1 MLPFAVT
8 IFTGAFLLF
17 QVQPLIAKY
26 ILPWFGGSSAVWT
39 TSMFFFQ
46 AFLLAGY
53 AYAHLSVR
61 YLKPRAQVV
70 LHLVLL
76 LVAATQL
83 PVTPSDAWKPASGN
97 AGAWHILLLLTA
109 NLGLPYLAL
118 ASTSP
123 MLQAWFSKT
132 HGGASPYRLFAL
144 SNAASLLALVSYP
157 FVVEPALTRSTQA
170 NFWAMGFGVFVLGA
184 VACAVMLWR
193 RGAEHADGVANGAQ
207 QDQTGPAWRDR
218 LLWLGLSAG
227 AVVLLLAI
235 TSEMT
240 QNLAP
245 IPFLWILP
253 LSLYLLS
260 FILCFDREKWYARIV
275 WMPALVLMTVAFIW
289 VRVADE
295 VSIVIQLSVFATVLF
310 VFCMVC
316 HGELVRLKPHPRFLT
331 GYYLTIAL
339 GGAAGGGFVAL
350 AAPRLFYDYLE
361 LPIGLLAVCALALFA
376 LFTDRKSVLAG
387 GRPTW
392 AWVGMIAIYLGLAFA
407 LDRVAYQSTGLEQT
421 KARNFYGVLTIYDED
436 PDTPLETRHLRN
448 GAIEHGLQFTAPEKR
463 RWATTYY
470 GEDSGAGLAIRF
482 SPPQQG
488 KRVGIVG
495 LGVGTLAAFGEE
507 GDYFRFYEIIPDV
520 KTAAETYFRYLADSP
535 AEIDVVMGDARIS
548 MEREPPQ
555 AFDVLVLDAFT
566 SDAIPVHLLTREAF
580 ETYLRHLT
588 EDGVIAVHV
597 SNLHVNLEP
606 VVTAL
611 AGHFGLQ
618 SSLIVSEEGPGEVW
632 EADWV
637 LVTGNLDF
645 LSQTE
650 IIEATSEVVSD
661 TGPVRLWT
669 DDYVSLFRVLAH
681 W

>member
-53 AYAHLSVR
+53 AYAHMSVR

-76 LVAATQL
+76 LVATTQL
-83 PVTPSDAWKPASGN
+83 PVTPSDAWKPASGD
-97 AGAWHILLLLTA
+97 AGARHILLLLTA

-118 ASTSP
+118 SSTTP
-123 MLQAWFSKT
+123 LMQAWFSRT
-132 HGGASPYRLFAL
+132 HPGVSPYRLYAL
-144 SNAASLLALVSYP
+144 SNVAALLALVSYP
-157 FVVEPALTRSTQA
+157 FVVEPALTRITQA
-170 NFWAMGFGVFVLGA
+170 NVWAYGFVVFVFGGI
-184 VACAVMLWR
+184 ACAIALWR
-193 RGAEHADGVANGAQ
+193 RQGDDPTTLRYGSLDEERRPG
-207 QDQTGPAWRDR
+207 WRPR
-218 LLWLGLSAG
+218 LQWLGLSAG

-235 TSEMT
+235 TSAIT
-240 QNLAP
+240 QDLAP
-245 IPFLWILP
+245 VPFLWILP
-253 LSLYLLS
+253 LGLYLLS
-260 FILCFDREKWYARIV
+260 FILCFDREKLYARIV
-275 WMPALVLMTVAFIW
+275 WMPALVLMTVAFMW
-289 VRVADE
+289 VTVADE
-295 VSIVIQLSVFATVLF
+295 VSIVIQLSVYSTVLF

-339 GGAAGGGFVAL
+339 GGAAGGGLVAI
-350 AAPRLFYDYLE
+350 AAPLVFSDYLE

-376 LFTDRKSVLAG
+376 LFADRKSVLAG

-407 LDRVAYQSTGLEQT
+407 LDRVARQSSEPEVT

-436 PDTPLETRHLRN
+436 PDTPLETRHLLN
-448 GAIEHGLQFTAPEKR
+448 GVIQHGLQFAAPEKR
-463 RWATTYY
+463 SWATTYY

-482 SPPQQG
+482 SPRQQG

-495 LGVGTLAAFGEE
+495 LGVGTLAAFAEE
-507 GDYFRFYEIIPDV
+507 GDYFRFYEINPDV
-520 KTAAETYFRYLADSP
+520 KTAAETYFSYLGDSP

-580 ETYLRHLT
+580 ETYLHHLT

-597 SNLHVNLEP
+597 SNRHVNLEP
-606 VVTAL
+606 VVAAL
-611 AGHFGLQ
+611 AGHFGLR

-650 IIEATSEVVSD
+650 IIESTSEVVSD

-669 DDYVSLFRVLAH
+669 DDYASLFQVLVH